1 MFRKCIKINKPRSI
15 FLQCF
20 VLEQR
25 KSKAKHC
32 RNVLGRF
39 LGRKNQIQHRSFNN
53 PYYRS
58 QLFKSNWTKFEQTS
72 YVNSIVLGAVHIA
85 TLPTADAILI
95 KLVNLLNTALYSI
108 DPVLQI
114 ERNGYRKKLYSLT
127 FLLAI
132 QLFTP
137 IAINSSANFFF
148 RRSGNF
154 SQCTV
159 G

>member
-1 MFRKCIKINKPRSI
+1 MI
-15 FLQCF
+15 F
-20 VLEQR
+20 
-25 KSKAKHC
+25 
-32 RNVLGRF
+32 
-39 LGRKNQIQHRSFNN
+39 
-53 PYYRS
+53 
-58 QLFKSNWTKFEQTS
+58 
-72 YVNSIVLGAVHIA
+72 HIA
-85 TLPTADAILI
+85 TLLTADAILI

-114 ERNGYRKKLYSLT
+114 EKNGYRKKLYSLT
-127 FLLAI
+127 FMLAI

-137 IAINSSANFFF
+137 IPPLAINSSANFFF

>member
-1 MFRKCIKINKPRSI
+1 M
-15 FLQCF
+15 
-20 VLEQR
+20 
-25 KSKAKHC
+25 
-32 RNVLGRF
+32 
-39 LGRKNQIQHRSFNN
+39 QHRSFNN

-159 G
+159 GWNFDYFIAIFLVYTANVYRQTTDKLMFKSVISTVRWIRK